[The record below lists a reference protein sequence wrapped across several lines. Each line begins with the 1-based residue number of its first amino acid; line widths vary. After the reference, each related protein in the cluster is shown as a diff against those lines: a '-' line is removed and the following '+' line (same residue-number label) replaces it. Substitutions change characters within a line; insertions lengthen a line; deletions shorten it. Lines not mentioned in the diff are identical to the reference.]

1 VPYALE
7 LRQRFTAMQN
17 RYDLIGFHNGAEQVL
32 GYAEQK
38 RMALKEKV
46 TFYADD
52 AKTAVAFTLGARS
65 MMELNATYDV
75 QAADGTVLATMKKSF
90 GSSLL
95 RSTYDVVTS
104 DGRQLVCQE
113 RTMWKALFRRFVDIP
128 LFAVQFDV
136 LDRGHVLATIDRQ
149 MKLRDVYRVEVQ
161 DDAFDWRIAGAIAV
175 AQDAFMNR

>member
-1 VPYALE
+1 MAYVLE
-7 LRQRFTAMQN
+7 LRQRFTPLQN
-17 RYDLIGFHNGAEQVL
+17 RYDLVAVKDGAEQVL

-38 RMALKEKV
+38 RLALKEKI

-52 AKTAVAFTLGARS
+52 AKSQVAFTMAARNVL
-65 MMELNATYDV
+65 ELSATYDV
-75 QAADGTVLATMKKSF
+75 QAADGAVLATMKKSF

-95 RSTYDVVTS
+95 RSTYDVITA

-113 RTMWKALFRRFVDIP
+113 RTMWKALFRRFVDVP

-136 LDRGHVLATIDRQ
+136 LDRGNVLATIDRQ
-149 MKLRDVYRVEVQ
+149 LRLRDVYRVQVQ
-161 DDAFDWRIAGAIAV
+161 DDTFDWRVAGAIAV

>member
-1 VPYALE
+1 MPYALE

-17 RYDLIGFHNGAEQVL
+17 RYDLIGFHGSTEQVL

-46 TFYADD
+46 TFFTSD
-52 AKTAVAFTLGARS
+52 AKTEVAFTLGARS
-65 MMELNATYDV
+65 VLEIAATYDV
-75 QAADGTVLATMKKSF
+75 QAADGSVLATMKKNV

-95 RSTYDVVTS
+95 RSTYDVVTA
-104 DGRQLVCQE
+104 DGRQLVCRE

-136 LDRGHVLATIDRQ
+136 LQGEHVLITIDRQ
-149 MKLRDVYRVEVQ
+149 MKLRDVYRVEVA
-161 DDAFDWRIAGAIAV
+161 DDTFDWRVAGAIAV

>member
-1 VPYALE
+1 MPYALE
-7 LRQRFTAMQN
+7 LRQRFTPLQN
-17 RYDLIGFHNGAEQVL
+17 RYDLIGFKDGAEQVL

-38 RMALKEKV
+38 RLALKEKI
-46 TFYADD
+46 TFYSDD
-52 AKTAVAFTLGARS
+52 AKSQVAFTMGARNVL
-65 MMELNATYDV
+65 ELSATYDV

-95 RSTYDVVTS
+95 RSTYEVVTA

-136 LDRGHVLATIDRQ
+136 LDRGHVLATIDRKMQ
-149 MKLRDVYRVEVQ
+149 LRDVYRVEVQ
-161 DDAFDWRIAGAIAV
+161 DDAFDWRVAGAIAV